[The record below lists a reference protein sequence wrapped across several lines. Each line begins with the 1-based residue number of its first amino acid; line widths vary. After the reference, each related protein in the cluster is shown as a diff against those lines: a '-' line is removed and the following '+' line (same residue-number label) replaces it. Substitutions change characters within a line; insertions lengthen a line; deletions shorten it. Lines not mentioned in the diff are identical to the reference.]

1 MSPRRALLAALLA
14 VLPGAAEA
22 QQAAGPRRPR
32 PRARRARREAPAR
45 QPAPPPA
52 AARGEPA
59 PVPNRDL
66 EAPRPRGEAGPAP
79 RVNPALI
86 DPDEPR
92 IGAIGDR
99 SSLQAR
105 EDRLLRTPAPG
116 ARLRVPFA
124 Y

>member
-14 VLPGAAEA
+14 LLPGAALA
-22 QQAAGPRRPR
+22 QQATQTRTR
-32 PRARRARREAPAR
+32 RRERRVRRESPPPA
-45 QPAPPPA
+45 APPPAA

-59 PVPNRDL
+59 PVPNRDV
-66 EAPRPRGEAGPAP
+66 EAPRARLDAAGSP

-92 IGAIGDR
+92 VGAITDR

-105 EDRLLRTPAPG
+105 EDRLLRNPAPG